1 MIMKQVFKNRE
12 KSLRSEEFEAGA
24 YEDDA
29 SRILP
34 KSKRKSLV
42 NNAQGLGLIN
52 FQTWNPKKRRIMKLN
67 CIIFPLRS
75 LAKLYNSENVTVTL
89 LLPWNSRKDRLASC
103 VQSGLHHFIGWR
115 YIPLTY
121 IPGEGVTCLQI
132 FEWRKLTI
140 VFHKNTF
147 ALPELIGYVES
158 TDSNEIWP
166 EHSLS
171 IEEQNCVRD

>member
-1 MIMKQVFKNRE
+1 MIMKRVFKNRE

-24 YEDDA
+24 YEDDR

-42 NNAQGLGLIN
+42 DSAQGLGLIN
-52 FQTWNPKKRRIMKLN
+52 LQTWNPKKRRIMKLN

-75 LAKLYNSENVTVTL
+75 LAELYNSENVTVTL
-89 LLPWNSRKDRLASC
+89 LLPWNSRKDRLACS
-103 VQSGLHHFIGWR
+103 VRLGLHHFIGWR

-121 IPGEGVTCLQI
+121 ISGEGVTGLQI
-132 FEWRKLTI
+132 FEWRKLAI
-140 VFHKNTF
+140 VFHKNT
-147 ALPELIGYVES
+147 LSLNELIGYVES
-158 TDSNEIWP
+158 TDCTKIWP

-171 IEEQNCVRD
+171 IEEQKRVRD